1 MKAWRSWCVL
11 VLACVLAGCG
21 SRIDLYTGMSEQ
33 DANEVVSAL
42 IQAGVNSEKVA
53 VPKQGFTV
61 KVDNNEMARALS
73 HLYNLGLPRNTYK
86 RLGDVFK
93 KDGVVSTPIEERSR
107 YLYALSQELEHTL
120 SLIDG
125 VILARVHPVLPERLV
140 PGEAALPSSCS
151 VLIKHR
157 SDWDPAL
164 YEDRIRRLVVSSIPG
179 LARTPRS
186 AVSIVFVP
194 AAPVAQVQELGPA
207 SGTAARK
214 ESLPWGRWLMIGCLT
229 VVIFLSSGVLVW
241 QWVLERRASRALT
254 AQAVALPDR
263 GD

>member
-1 MKAWRSWCVL
+1 MSGWRWWWVGWL
-11 VLACVLAGCG
+11 LVLAGCG

-61 KVDNNEMARALS
+61 KVPEDELAAAVA
-73 HLYNLGLPRNTYK
+73 HLYNLGLPRNTYQ

-107 YLYALSQELEHTL
+107 YLYALSQELENTL
-120 SLIDG
+120 SQIDG

-140 PGEAALPSSCS
+140 PGEPAQPSSCS
-151 VLIKHR
+151 VLVKHR
-157 SDWDPAL
+157 SDWDPTL
-164 YEDRIRRLVVSSIPG
+164 YEERIRRLVVSSIPG
-179 LARTPRS
+179 LARAPRS

-194 AAPVAQVQELGPA
+194 AAPVAEAQGTPA
-207 SGTAARK
+207 AHTRTASP
-214 ESLPWGRWLMIGCLT
+214 EVPWVRWVMMGCL
-229 VVIFLSSGVLVW
+229 VLVLILSSGLLVW
-241 QWVLERRASRALT
+241 QWVVERRSGRLLT
-254 AQAVALPDR
+254 AQVLPPAGR